1 MAMTWTSDQKAA
13 IDARNQS
20 LLVAAAA
27 GSGKTAVLKERIIER
42 LKDSSNPLS
51 VQELLVTTFT
61 KAAAGEMR
69 ARIGKALAEELQR
82 TDLDGATRDYLEKQ
96 LGLLPSA
103 QISTLHAFCQWV
115 IKSYFYVAH
124 INPAARIGND
134 GEMALMRSE
143 VLHELLVDL
152 YDRVGK
158 DPSDDPY
165 HMYDLADMFSNDKSD
180 ANLESMILQ
189 IYTFAMALA
198 RPKKWLQGAVEDYR
212 EIASSQSLLET
223 KWGSHF
229 WRDLEESMANLAK
242 QLKSFKELVER
253 EDGTPCYAEH
263 YDRVAAKFMPF
274 QAALEK
280 GSWDDLYKAVVTY
293 DASGYKQ
300 FRESQQ
306 TAPYAPE
313 LKAQAK
319 TYHNAIKDYLKDLKT
334 SVFALSEA
342 SWRDQVAE
350 QIPLM
355 EGLVGLT
362 WAFKEAYDK
371 AKHDAGL
378 MDFSDLEHMCLQ
390 ILTKPG
396 GDQDEGLEAS
406 DVALELQDHFK
417 EIMVDEYQDTS
428 GVQEAIINLISTERN
443 RFYVGDVKQSIYSFR
458 MADSD
463 LFMSKYKSFTSAD
476 TAGTDSIDHVAER
489 RIDLAKNFRSHKNV
503 LAVTNF
509 IFYQIMT
516 ETAAELDYG
525 EKEAL
530 VAGREV
536 EDPPSNWIGG
546 PAELLLVDVAKDQ
559 EGAPASESPS
569 SSQESWGAED
579 DSSEDQ
585 DTSPEAQDL
594 ELAMIIDEIKKYM
607 AKDEKGNACYTVQDP
622 DGHFRPIQYKDI
634 VILRRSL
641 AGFGNRMVEAMRNA
655 NIPAYVEEKNGYF
668 ESMEIQLLLSL
679 LQIIDNPEQDL
690 PMAAVLHSPMVGL
703 SAEDI
708 GSLRISGNG
717 SLWSLLPAYAETNSL
732 AKTFVDRMQNW
743 RTLSRR
749 QGVADLL
756 WTIYEELDYVNYVSA
771 LPNGLVRR
779 ANVMALLSRA
789 QEFEN
794 GSFKGL
800 FRFLRFVES
809 LRDSG
814 QDMALAKVVSEADD
828 VVRIMTIHKSKGL
841 EFPLV
846 FLSGMQKKFNTMDL
860 KSSVL
865 LHKTG
870 GIGLK
875 GYYPEY
881 RVMYP
886 SLGSLY
892 NYDCKLKALKAEEER
907 ILYVALTRARD
918 KLVMTASFDNRLI
931 GQTTRRKIQDYAD
944 KFVKPALAEEG
955 RQLPKD
961 LILKANSYLD
971 WVVMAFARHLEG
983 GNLLRNALG
992 DERADM
998 ASADILNEAIPD
1010 RKEARISVEIRPG
1023 ILYGPLDRSSHVNQD
1038 VIERVRHMEDFRQDS
1053 LEPEVE
1059 RRFAFSYEAQEAT
1072 QRAAKISV
1080 TEIKRRF
1087 EEIEEEAEAFVAS
1100 RGEKALENSIFATKP
1115 AFLSKQEKT
1124 MTGAQRGTLM
1134 HGVMQWLPIAA
1145 YTRETLAQALDQL
1158 TVQSLDGKS
1167 LNNGQGRLS
1176 QEERADLDENALLTF
1191 FQSDLAA
1198 RMRAS
1203 KRVERELPFSMLY
1216 EGQKVYESLEGESLF
1231 LQGIID
1237 ACFLEDDQWV
1247 LVDYKTDRLTSAE
1260 AFKERYHKQLE
1271 VYKEALESITHKPVK
1286 ETYIY
1291 SFRLGQAILLDL

>member
-1 MAMTWTSDQKAA
+1 MATNWTPDQKAA
-13 IDARNQS
+13 IDSRNQS

-42 LKDSSNPLS
+42 LKDSNHPLS

-61 KAAAGEMR
+61 KATAGEMR

-82 TDLDGATRDYLEKQ
+82 TDLDGATRAYLEKQ
-96 LGLLPSA
+96 LNLLPSA
-103 QISTLHAFCQWV
+103 QISTLHSFCQWV
-115 IKSYFYVAH
+115 IKSYFYVAD

-134 GEMALMRSE
+134 GEMALMRSD
-143 VLHELLVDL
+143 VLHDLLVDV

-158 DPSDDPY
+158 DPTDDPY
-165 HMYDLADMFSNDKSD
+165 HIYDLADMFSNDKSD
-180 ANLESMILQ
+180 ANLESIILD
-189 IYTFAMALA
+189 IYSFAMALA
-198 RPKKWLQGAVEDYR
+198 NPKKWLGKVLEDYR
-212 EIASSQSLLET
+212 EISQDKPLLET

-229 WRDLEESMANLAK
+229 WLDMEESMAGLTK
-242 QLKSFKELVER
+242 QLEAFRELVNR
-253 EDGTPCYAEH
+253 EDGTPCYSLH
-263 YDRVAAKFMPF
+263 YDVLHAKFAPF
-274 QAALEK
+274 QAALEDH
-280 GSWDDLYKAVVTY
+280 SWDAFYKAVLGHDT
-293 DASGYKQ
+293 SGYKQ
-300 FRESQQ
+300 FRENKE
-306 TAPYAPE
+306 TKLYAPE

-319 TYHNAIKDYLKDLKT
+319 TYHNAIKDYLKSCKT
-334 SVFALSEA
+334 SVFAVSEA
-342 SWRDQVAE
+342 SWKEQVGE
-350 QIPLM
+350 QIPVI

-362 WAFKEAYDK
+362 LAFKEAYDK

-378 MDFSDLEHMCLQ
+378 MDFNDLEHLCLK
-390 ILTKPG
+390 ILTRPG
-396 GDQDEGLEAS
+396 TEDDSQPQAS
-406 DVALELQDHFK
+406 EVALALQSHFK
-417 EIMVDEYQDTS
+417 EVMVDEYQDTS

-463 LFMSKYKSFTSAD
+463 LFMGKYKSFKTAD
-476 TAGTDSIDHVAER
+476 SDGQYDILDEPER
-489 RIDLAKNFRSHKNV
+489 RIDLAKNFRSDKNI
-503 LAVTNF
+503 LALTNF

-516 ETAAELDYG
+516 ESGAELDYG

-530 VAGREV
+530 IPGRKV
-536 EDPPSNWIGG
+536 ENPPSNWIGG
-546 PAELLLVDVAKDQ
+546 EADLLIVDVAKDQ
-559 EGAPASESPS
+559 EGASVDSAKASYNE
-569 SSQESWGAED
+569 EVEGTEDED
-579 DSSEDQ
+579 D
-585 DTSPEAQDL
+585 SPEAQDL

-607 AKDEKGNACYTVQDP
+607 AKDEQGNALYTVQDP

-655 NIPAYVEEKNGYF
+655 NIPAYVEERSGYF
-668 ESMEIQLLLSL
+668 EAMEIQLILSL

-703 SAEDI
+703 SADDI
-708 GSLRISGNG
+708 GDLRTSGSG
-717 SLWSLLPAYAETNSL
+717 SLWSLLPEYAQENNSARIFWERL
-732 AKTFVDRMQNW
+732 ESW

-749 QGVADLL
+749 KGVADLL
-756 WTIYEELDYVNYVSA
+756 WDIYEQLDYVNYVSA

-779 ANVMALLSRA
+779 ANVIALLQRA

-800 FRFLRFVES
+800 FRFLRFIES
-809 LRDSG
+809 LRDSD

-860 KSSVL
+860 KRSVL
-865 LHKTG
+865 FHKTG
-870 GIGLK
+870 GIGIK

-918 KLVMTASFDNRLI
+918 KLVMTASFDNRMLST
-931 GQTTRRKIQDYAD
+931 GHRKLEDFAD
-944 KFVKPALAEEG
+944 AFVKPALTESG

-961 LILKANSYLD
+961 LILKANSYLA
-971 WVVMAFARHLEG
+971 WVVMALARHLDG
-983 GNLLRNALG
+983 GNLFRNALG
-992 DERADM
+992 AERADM
-998 ASADILNEAIPD
+998 APGETLNEVIPD
-1010 RKEARISVEIRPG
+1010 RKEARIHVEIKPG
-1023 ILYGPLDRSSHVNQD
+1023 IQYGSLDR
-1038 VIERVRHMEDFRQDS
+1038 RRHSNDGVLSYVKNKESFREDRLPQ
-1053 LEPEVE
+1053 EVLD
-1059 RRFAFSYEAQEAT
+1059 RFNFSYVAQEAT
-1072 QRAAKISV
+1072 QRPAKISV

-1087 EEIEEEAEAFVAS
+1087 EDGEEATKPLIDGHREEAID
-1100 RGEKALENSIFATKP
+1100 NSIFARKP
-1115 AFLSKQEKT
+1115 SFLVNQEEAR
-1124 MTGAQRGTLM
+1124 TGAQRGTLM
-1134 HGVMQWLPIAA
+1134 HEAMQWLPLAD
-1145 YTRETLAQALDQL
+1145 YTQESLAQALDQITIQEL
-1158 TVQSLDGKS
+1158 NGKPMDN
-1167 LNNGQGRLS
+1167 LNGRIK
-1176 QEERADLDENALLTF
+1176 QDERQALDEKALLQF

-1203 KRVERELPFSMLY
+1203 NRVEKELPFSMLY
-1216 EGQKVYESLEGESLF
+1216 DGQKVYKNLEVGEKLF

-1237 ACFLEDDQWV
+1237 TCFLEDDQWV
-1247 LVDYKTDRLTSAE
+1247 LVDYKTDRLKRPSD
-1260 AFKERYHKQLE
+1260 FKERYHKQLE
-1271 VYKEALESITHKPVK
+1271 IYKEALEFITHKKVK

-1291 SFRLGQAILLDL
+1291 SFRLGQAILLDI